1 MDFLWYVLWYG
12 LWYPLR
18 YNKNHVLKWLLSSNQ
33 ATLQGHTLG
42 ELGDSIPTQG
52 WLTDAVID
60 PELRGPV
67 IKARAELHDCS
78 EGHVWVLWDLLEHVL
93 TKGEQALAGKLPTYV
108 PTPRLIRDPKT
119 GLNVLAE
126 APVPTLDRVTLLL
139 QLIDQQ
145 HPSVITL
152 IRAVHDRPEIALAQ
166 LLAVLLLHEWAA
178 SRPQGALHA
187 AWALD
192 YLYPALRPLI
202 EEAYKTVKS
211 RKTGSERGVEKRK
224 KSANALH
231 ARMVQRAEELR
242 ADGHDDHELSSRIGE
257 EMDRKPH
264 TVRRV
269 LQKHG
274 ILSKRKRT

>member
-18 YNKNHVLKWLLSSNQ
+18 YKKNHVLKWLLSSNQ
-33 ATLQGHTLG
+33 ATLQGHILG

-93 TKGEQALAGKLPTYV
+93 TKGELALAGKLPTYV

-145 HPSVITL
+145 HPSVIKL

-192 YLYPALRPLI
+192 HLYPALRPLI
-202 EEAYKTVKS
+202 EEADKTIKS
-211 RKTGSERGVEKRK
+211 RKPAVKEASRNGRNRRTHYTPEWYSGRKNFVPMDTMITNFRVASERRWTE
-224 KSANALH
+224 
-231 ARMVQRAEELR
+231 
-242 ADGHDDHELSSRIGE
+242 SRTQCAASCKNME
-257 EMDRKPH
+257 
-264 TVRRV
+264 
-269 LQKHG
+269 
-274 ILSKRKRT
+274 S